1 MVDKARPDSD
11 SDENPTHSF
20 LKKVLIAVAVAATI
34 TLLVLF
40 IGYAVN
46 ILLLV
51 FVGILLGIVFRSLRD
66 IFSGFT
72 GLPSTP
78 SLGIVVVILLAMI
91 VGSGYLLAPR
101 VYEQASMMY
110 EQVPREWNNIKQQ
123 IWQYEW
129 GKEVAREN
137 PDAKDFLENESDSAE
152 EDNDMTRGIL
162 DLFSVTAGVV
172 ASTVL
177 VIVIAIYIAAE
188 PEVYTSGFLRL
199 FPLDKRLLVVNIMDE
214 TALTIQWWLVGQLIS
229 MLILGTITTLGLWLM
244 GMPYSLVLGIFTA
257 LMTFI
262 PNLGPILAGIPTLL
276 VALTV
281 TPTMAFYVAV
291 FYIII
296 QSLEGYFITPMI
308 HREAINVP
316 PVLIITIQ
324 FLLYYLIGIIGVFVA
339 MPLVACIMILIQRV
353 YVEEILG
360 DSMDQD
366 VDIEY
371 RGKTIV

>member
-11 SDENPTHSF
+11 SDENSTHSF

-40 IGYAVN
+40 VGYAVN

-51 FVGILLGIVFRSLRD
+51 FVGILLGIAFRSLRD

-110 EQVPREWNNIKQQ
+110 EQVPQEWNNIKQQ

-137 PDAKDFLENESDSAE
+137 PDAKDFLENESDNTG

-162 DLFSVTAGVV
+162 DLFSVTAGAV

-177 VIVIAIYIAAE
+177 VFVIAIYIAAE

-199 FPLDKRLLVVNIMDE
+199 FPPR
-214 TALTIQWWLVGQLIS
+214 
-229 MLILGTITTLGLWLM
+229 
-244 GMPYSLVLGIFTA
+244 
-257 LMTFI
+257 
-262 PNLGPILAGIPTLL
+262 
-276 VALTV
+276 
-281 TPTMAFYVAV
+281 
-291 FYIII
+291 
-296 QSLEGYFITPMI
+296 
-308 HREAINVP
+308 
-316 PVLIITIQ
+316 
-324 FLLYYLIGIIGVFVA
+324 
-339 MPLVACIMILIQRV
+339 
-353 YVEEILG
+353 
-360 DSMDQD
+360 
-366 VDIEY
+366 
-371 RGKTIV
+371 